1 MKNDSTV
8 LMDQLKKFLNGK
20 KWVSY
25 PCSSWCGLS
34 VVEITIFSVLAG
46 KFLFPEEF
54 TLVNGVFEI
63 STSCDI
69 LKPIRN
75 PFPALS
81 IFFSWYGKRLD
92 IC

>member
-69 LKPIRN
+69 LKPIRIH
-75 PFPALS
+75 FQHCQ
-81 IFFSWYGKRLD
+81 FFLMVWKKT
-92 IC
+92 